1 MKKNLLFIA
10 MAALTI
16 VSCSKDQNKSINR
29 GNAIDFRTAVETRA
43 GETTTANLTSIY
55 VDAIDA
61 NGGNLFALGQEFT
74 KNGAFF
80 TSNPLYYWPSQDSEV
95 SFYAYAPS
103 ATDLAATVTINNT
116 TKELKDYAPA
126 NVTGKQKD
134 FITANAKGKKSVNET
149 VGVPLKFDHRLSQIE
164 VKAKNSNTG
173 YTYKV
178 VGMRIGKAISKAT
191 FNFETA
197 AWTLGTDK
205 ANYVASE
212 SDYTAA
218 KTLDATAASMMLAEN
233 DNAMLIPQQL
243 VAWDSANDKTNTK
256 GGSYIAL
263 KLQITAAG
271 GARIYPSTTVG
282 EYDWVAVA
290 VDTKWE
296 AGKKYL
302 YTLDFTNGAGKVDP
316 EKPTPTDP
324 TDPFKPGDD
333 ILGSPIKFTVEVTEW
348 DSTTTPEIN
357 VGM

>member
-1 MKKNLLFIA
+1 MKKNLILIA
-10 MAALTI
+10 MASLAI
-16 VSCSKDQNKSINR
+16 VSCSKDENVSVNR
-29 GNAIDFRTAVETRA
+29 GNAIDFRTAVGTRA
-43 GETTTANLTSIY
+43 TETTTANLTSIF
-55 VDAIDA
+55 VDAIDV

-74 KNGAFF
+74 KNGSFF
-80 TSNPLYYWPSQDSEV
+80 TSNPLYYWPAQDSEV

-103 ATDLAATVTINNT
+103 AADLGSTVTINKT
-116 TKELKDYAPA
+116 TKELKDYSPA
-126 NVTGKQKD
+126 TSIKDQKD
-134 FITANAKGKKSVNET
+134 FITATAKGKKSVNET
-149 VGVPLKFDHRLSQIE
+149 SGVALKFDHRLSQIE

-178 VGMRIGKAISKAT
+178 VGVRIGKVVSKASFDFGT
-191 FNFETA
+191 T
-197 AWTLGTDK
+197 AWTLATDK
-205 ANYVASE
+205 ANYLAASA
-212 SDYTAA
+212 DYTTPKELKDAA
-218 KTLDATAASMMLAEN
+218 ATMMDGDN
-233 DNAMLIPQQL
+233 NNAMLIPQQL

-282 EYDWVAVA
+282 EYDWVAAA

-296 AGKKYL
+296 AGKKYV
-302 YTLDFTNGAGKVDP
+302 YTLDFSNGSGKVDP

-324 TDPFKPGDD
+324 TDPFNPGDD

-348 DSTTTPEIN
+348 DTTTTPEIN